1 MPRRR
6 EVHHRRVRR
15 LPGLA
20 LSAQHAPQGRA
31 RHRLAGPRSAKGLQQ
46 GRHRGGR
53 LAAALDVHQG
63 GDPLDG
69 VVGRDGGRGR
79 EVGLMDRAAH
89 HRHAAQGPSWGGGGL
104 LPLRRVPPRR
114 DVGDAPF
121 PDLVPTLALEETER
135 LHRRRQGQ
143 QGP

>member
-1 MPRRR
+1 MYPGGAGSAGSA
-6 EVHHRRVRR
+6 VSQGKLTTHH
-15 LPGLA
+15 A
-20 LSAQHAPQGRA
+20 LQGRA
-31 RHRLAGPRSAKGLQQ
+31 RHRLAGPRPAEDLQQ

-79 EVGLMDRAAH
+79 KVGLVDRAAH
-89 HRHAAQGPSWGGGGL
+89 LRHAPQGLLLGRL

-114 DVGDAPF
+114 DLGDAPF
-121 PDLVPTLALEETER
+121 PDLVPGLALGEAEG
-135 LHRRRQGQ
+135 LHRRRRWQRCS
-143 QGP
+143 